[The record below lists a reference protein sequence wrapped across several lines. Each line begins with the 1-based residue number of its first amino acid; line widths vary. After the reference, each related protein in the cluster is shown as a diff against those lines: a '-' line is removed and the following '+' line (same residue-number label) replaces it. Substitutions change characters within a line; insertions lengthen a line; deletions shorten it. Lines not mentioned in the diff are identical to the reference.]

1 MPGDEPRDQFRHDD
15 PSHDD
20 PSHDQSRHD
29 RSRHHDGTPAVG
41 AIPSDAQ
48 ASAPPPP
55 PVPPYVGATPSAYG
69 TAASYGPTPGY
80 GPAAIP
86 NTPAPAYA
94 PPAGYVRPA
103 QGYGPYVPQQSAPPS
118 SGGAGLGVIAFVLAL
133 VAAVGASIA
142 GAVAAFNI
150 GMGTGRGIALQPTS
164 TDFDWSILA
173 PVREWVLFGEIA
185 FWVGT
190 VLGTW
195 ALVQGIVATV
205 KNRGRGWG
213 IAAII
218 IAVIGPVAFAI
229 GLQAFAVLGLASGAA
244 VNG

>member
-1 MPGDEPRDQFRHDD
+1 MGAT
-15 PSHDD
+15 PS
-20 PSHDQSRHD
+20 
-29 RSRHHDGTPAVG
+29 G
-41 AIPSDAQ
+41 AP

-69 TAASYGPTPGY
+69 TAAPYGPPPGY
-80 GPAAIP
+80 GPPAAP
-86 NTPAPAYA
+86 NSPAPAYA

-103 QGYGPYVPQQSAPPS
+103 QGYGPYVPQQTAFPPQSAPPAP
-118 SGGAGLGVIAFVLAL
+118 GGAGLGVIAFVLAL
-133 VAAVGASIA
+133 IAAVGASIA
-142 GAVAAFNI
+142 GAVAAFNV
-150 GMGTGRGIALQPTS
+150 GRGTGREIALQPTS
-164 TDFDWSILA
+164 TDFDWSLLA

-213 IAAII
+213 IAAIVV
-218 IAVIGPVAFAI
+218 AVLGPMAFAI
-229 GLQAFAVLGLASGAA
+229 GLQAFAVLGLAAGAA
-244 VNG
+244 VSG